1 MTGFVGTKK
10 DLESTNS
17 VQSAQQRL
25 KKMHSAAAHQV
36 SLSYD
41 YGAFNRRHIVIWT
54 KLVAPA
60 KKEVSP
66 TISFTDPLSSLLN

>member
-1 MTGFVGTKK
+1 MATLTGFVGTKK
-10 DLESTNS
+10 DLESTNC
-17 VQSAQQRL
+17 VQTAATA

-54 KLVAPA
+54 R
-60 KKEVSP
+60 
-66 TISFTDPLSSLLN
+66 